1 MAGRELAR
9 STLGTNEYQSG
20 NLERA
25 LKHWTIAASAGNYIS
40 VQMKW
45 IKFCQLCMETRSEAR
60 YEYINIVRTR
70 QLQNHKVEYN

>member
-1 MAGRELAR
+1 LKKAKFHYEAAAMAGRELAR

-45 IKFCQLCMETRSEAR
+45 IKF
-60 YEYINIVRTR
+60 
-70 QLQNHKVEYN
+70 